1 MLRSPYTC
9 QAFAY
14 VRHTRF
20 RPATAYILRIIHLCG
35 KKIRPDLSKTIS
47 PARAATYTQLADA
60 ARCSCIG
67 MADSA
72 RSTGRDK
79 NARPRER
86 IFIHLRAYS
95 SAASGKK
102 GKGKACAGI
111 SIRDVA
117 AQKSLSSLYAA
128 RFRERERKRL
138 KSV

>member
-1 MLRSPYTC
+1 
-9 QAFAY
+9 
-14 VRHTRF
+14 
-20 RPATAYILRIIHLCG
+20 
-35 KKIRPDLSKTIS
+35 
-47 PARAATYTQLADA
+47 
-60 ARCSCIG
+60 

-128 RFRERERKRL
+128 RFREREEEVEECIKGKRVYTDSRSTTL
-138 KSV
+138 AVHRGLGFIARERERERLPSPAAFV